1 MAMHLVIRI
10 DMCRDGLV
18 TSRCSVEEQFHG
30 ICHINSTE
38 GAKSL
43 TVRCPS
49 GAFMGA
55 PMVASYSGAVC
66 KGQRLG

>member
-1 MAMHLVIRI
+1 
-10 DMCRDGLV
+10 MCRDGLV
-18 TSRCSVEEQFHG
+18 TSGCSVEEQFHE

-38 GAKSL
+38 GAKAL

-49 GAFMGA
+49 GAFRGA

-66 KGQRLG
+66 KGQRSG